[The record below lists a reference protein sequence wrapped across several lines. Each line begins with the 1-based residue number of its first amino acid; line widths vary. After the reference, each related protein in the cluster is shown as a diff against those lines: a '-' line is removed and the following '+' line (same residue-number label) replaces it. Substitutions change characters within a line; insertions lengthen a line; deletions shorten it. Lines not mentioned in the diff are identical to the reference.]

1 MWHAGARRSHAS
13 VTQATE
19 GQAALWPVGTRQP
32 LGSMVKVTRALDSC
46 HGKVWVRREKKWGY
60 VCLHSVCKA
69 ATCEDSTEQAIFQ
82 IDSKFFDD
90 KNLDGDSGD
99 QEAATMVMIMGVIG
113 VGDASMVLVA
123 RFVVAALYS
132 WALHPSWLCMQAPG

>member
-1 MWHAGARRSHAS
+1 M
-13 VTQATE
+13 
-19 GQAALWPVGTRQP
+19 
-32 LGSMVKVTRALDSC
+32 
-46 HGKVWVRREKKWGY
+46 
-60 VCLHSVCKA
+60 CKA

-82 IDSKFFDD
+82 IDSNFVDGQ
-90 KNLDGDSGD
+90 NLDGDSGD

-113 VGDASMVLVA
+113 TGDATMVLVA